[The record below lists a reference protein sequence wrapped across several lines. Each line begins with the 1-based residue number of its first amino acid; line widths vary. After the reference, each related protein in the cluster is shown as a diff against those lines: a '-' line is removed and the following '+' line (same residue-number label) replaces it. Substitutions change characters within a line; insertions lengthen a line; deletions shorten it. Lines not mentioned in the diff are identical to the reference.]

1 MLKECNILCAH
12 DENSSGGLRALASL
26 KASFADRFRRLS
38 GKPLR
43 ETPMHSDLAVEDELE
58 MRREILQISLRR
70 ARAIIQRRKFERGRR
85 RSNAHGPLA
94 ETNHTSPAT
103 PEPEIPADWKL
114 GLRMARSYTSE
125 LRKVLFNS
133 CCQLQR
139 DSSSVNLH
147 ELWRVVALL
156 RVAEKR
162 EQEFTHVAGWAN
174 SLVAAN
180 DEDIG

>member
-1 MLKECNILCAH
+1 MLKESNILCAH

-26 KASFADRFRRLS
+26 KTSFADRFRRLS

-43 ETPMHSDLAVEDELE
+43 ETPMHSGLTVEDELE
-58 MRREILQISLRR
+58 TRREILQISLRR
-70 ARAIIQRRKFERGRR
+70 ARALMERRKFERGER
-85 RSNAHGPLA
+85 RSNAHRPLA
-94 ETNHTSPAT
+94 ETSHGTGQPD
-103 PEPEIPADWKL
+103 IPADWSL
-114 GLRMARSYTSE
+114 GLRMARSYASE

-156 RVAEKR
+156 RVAESVSR
-162 EQEFTHVAGWAN
+162 N
-174 SLVAAN
+174 SLMLPGGQAAWHRSMVRT
-180 DEDIG
+180 

>member
-12 DENSSGGLRALASL
+12 DEASSGGLRALASL

-38 GKPLR
+38 GKRLR

-70 ARAIIQRRKFERGRR
+70 ARAIMERRKFERGQR
-85 RSNAHGPLA
+85 RSNTHGPLA
-94 ETNHTSPAT
+94 ETSHTSPAT
-103 PEPEIPADWKL
+103 PESEIPADWNL
-114 GLRMARSYTSE
+114 GLTMARSYTNE

-162 EQEFTHVAGWAN
+162 EQELTDVAGWAG
-174 SLVAAN
+174 SLAQVN
-180 DEDIG
+180 GEDVG

>member
-1 MLKECNILCAH
+1 MSKECNILRTH
-12 DENSSGGLRALASL
+12 DENSSGSLGALTSL
-26 KASFADRFRRLS
+26 KASFADRFRRLY

-43 ETPMHSDLAVEDELE
+43 EAPMHSDLTAEDELE

-70 ARAIIQRRKFERGRR
+70 ARAIMERRKFERGER

-94 ETNHTSPAT
+94 ETRHSSHAT
-103 PEPEIPADWKL
+103 PETAIPADWHL

-162 EQEFTHVAGWAN
+162 EQELTHVAGWAN
-174 SLVAAN
+174 SLAPAN
-180 DEDIG
+180 DEDLG